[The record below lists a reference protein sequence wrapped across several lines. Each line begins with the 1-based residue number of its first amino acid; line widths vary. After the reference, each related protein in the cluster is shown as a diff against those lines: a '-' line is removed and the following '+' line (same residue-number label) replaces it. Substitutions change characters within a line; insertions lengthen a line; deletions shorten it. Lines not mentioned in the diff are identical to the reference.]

1 MRAAKKNKREKQD
14 PLAPKKKQ
22 ERSSRGQL
30 LVAPKKTERER
41 RGREHL
47 MHPTINAD

>member
-1 MRAAKKNKREKQD
+1 MRAAKKKKREAG
-14 PLAPKKKQ
+14 PVGAKKK
-22 ERSSRGQL
+22 ERSRPRA
-30 LVAPKKTERER
+30 VAGGAKKTERER